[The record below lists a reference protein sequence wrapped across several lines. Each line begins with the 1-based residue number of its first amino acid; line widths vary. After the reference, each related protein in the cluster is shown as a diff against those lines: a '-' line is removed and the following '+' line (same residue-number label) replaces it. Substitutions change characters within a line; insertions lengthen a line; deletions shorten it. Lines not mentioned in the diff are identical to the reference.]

1 MSMKTDTDAAVV
13 RSLIP
18 ARLDRLPWT
27 RFHTRLI
34 MALGTAWILDG
45 LEITLAGAAGG
56 AGLPRLDTSRLR
68 ATWLRDTAE
77 LPGLAAFMHAAGI
90 TCSQRL
96 GDLLA
101 GLEPAAE
108 ADAVRLLGAARPS

>member
-1 MSMKTDTDAAVV
+1 MPTKTDTSAAVV

-45 LEITLAGAAGG
+45 LEITLAGAVAGVLTN
-56 AGLPRLDTSRLR
+56 ADTLLLS
-68 ATWLRDTAE
+68 
-77 LPGLAAFMHAAGI
+77 LAAVG
-90 TCSQRL
+90 
-96 GDLLA
+96 
-101 GLEPAAE
+101 
-108 ADAVRLLGAARPS
+108 AVATV

>member
-1 MSMKTDTDAAVV
+1 MALTTDTGAAVV

-45 LEITLAGAAGG
+45 LEITLAGAVAGV
-56 AGLPRLDTSRLR
+56 LTKSDTLHLSS
-68 ATWLRDTAE
+68 AE
-77 LPGLAAFMHAAGI
+77 QQP
-90 TCSQRL
+90 
-96 GDLLA
+96 
-101 GLEPAAE
+101 LE
-108 ADAVRLLGAARPS
+108 AVARPLSAVAPLHKAAYSPGMLPSGTGTSAAA

>member
-1 MSMKTDTDAAVV
+1 MRWTLLRTAQFGAIGLEITRLGFGTGAIAVVAGSSAGARNRQGRRDDNIRTRHDPRQEMAEMSMKTDTGATVV

-45 LEITLAGAAGG
+45 LEITLAGAVAG
-56 AGLPRLDTSRLR
+56 
-68 ATWLRDTAE
+68 
-77 LPGLAAFMHAAGI
+77 
-90 TCSQRL
+90 C
-96 GDLLA
+96 
-101 GLEPAAE
+101 
-108 ADAVRLLGAARPS
+108 